1 MTEHKMKLGKPM
13 RTTDPGDNR
22 AYKAEDAG
30 GNQWPMAT
38 VFVRRNGR
46 IHRFWSSELFFT
58 PPGRGPRAA
67 ARRLYVADVRDA
79 RSDASGRGDFEP
91 SLCRRVSGL
100 ASL

>member
-46 IHRFWSSELFFT
+46 IHHFWSSELFFT
-58 PPGRGPRAA
+58 PRDEGQGPRHVDFMWPMYAMLDRTPAGAA
-67 ARRLYVADVRDA
+67 TSSPHFAA
-79 RSDASGRGDFEP
+79 E
-91 SLCRRVSGL
+91 
-100 ASL
+100 